1 MSIATFI
8 PQVWEA
14 ALMKNFY
21 EHSIVNTITTKPT
34 KIEGNKIIFNR
45 ISKVA
50 INDYTGNV
58 TYPDLETTKV
68 ELPMDI
74 KKLYSFSV
82 DDVDAVQAAGDI
94 MGPAM
99 QDSASGIQQE
109 IDRLVLAEA
118 LSNKSNAITKAAGE
132 NIYDVIVN
140 LNMALNKKRVPKTGR
155 YIVINAEALAD
166 LEKDARF
173 THEYTL
179 LENGLMEGARVKGI
193 QLIFSEELN
202 YDEKIKDSK
211 EAVLLLHT
219 SAIGYGSQLQ
229 TTEAMRLEN
238 KFADGVRSLQ
248 VCGCKTLRPEA
259 IAFYAK
265 AASTDTTGK

>member
-1 MSIATFI
+1 MSVANFI

-45 ISKVA
+45 ISSIEVS
-50 INDYTGNV
+50 DYDPATSL
-58 TYPDLETTKV
+58 TYPAIDTTKV

-74 KKLYSFSV
+74 KKRFTFSV
-82 DDVDAVQAAGDI
+82 DDVDAIQAAGDI
-94 MGPAM
+94 MGPAIEDAASRM
-99 QDSASGIQQE
+99 QEA
-109 IDRLVLAEA
+109 IDKLVLNEA
-118 LSNKSNAITKAAGE
+118 LSNTGAAVTKASGE

-140 LNMALNKKRVPKTGR
+140 LNMALNKKKVPKTGR
-155 YIVINAEALAD
+155 YIVINAEALAN

-202 YDEKIKDSK
+202 AGE

-229 TTEAMRLEN
+229 KTEAIRLES
-238 KFADGVRSLQ
+238 KFADAVRGLQ

-265 AASTDTTGK
+265 AKATEDQTGKK